1 MSLLKRIWAGR
12 RYIVV
17 AVALVLFVALLQ
29 EVRSSEILRLDM
41 DAYSFF
47 VLRLRRPWLTSIME
61 GFSSLSSP
69 IVIAAMFLMVAAFAP
84 GRRPGLCA
92 AVNLVCVVLI
102 NQVLKYIVHRPRP
115 DGFRLI
121 SEVGYSFPS
130 GHSMVSM
137 AFYGLCA
144 WMVWHYERDRIMRW
158 VCCLAFAMTI
168 VAVGMS
174 RVYLGVH
181 YASDVI
187 AGFCVSLAWIG
198 VYTKVFCPLFMPDER
213 LQHEETIQSPA
224 YVEPEKLYVADNTMT
239 MRARHMR
246 WVLTEQPEQVED
258 TEELGQVSQEEQ
270 AEQVEPAERINS
282 QHAE

>member
-1 MSLLKRIWAGR
+1 MRIREILWR
-12 RYIVV
+12 NKRYIIIALALIGFI
-17 AVALVLFVALLQ
+17 AVLQ
-29 EVRSSEILRLDM
+29 DVRSDDILRLDTR
-41 DAYSFF
+41 AYNFF
-47 VLRLRRPWLTSIME
+47 VLRLRRPWLTSVME
-61 GFSSLSSP
+61 GFSNLSSP
-69 IVIAAMFLMVAAFAP
+69 VVIGGMLLMVAAFAP

-92 AVNLVCVVLI
+92 LVNLVSVVLI

-144 WMVWHYERDRIMRW
+144 WMVWTYERDRIMRIA
-158 VCCLAFAMTI
+158 CCLAFAATI
-168 VAVGMS
+168 VVVGMS

-198 VYTKVFCPLFMPDER
+198 VYTKIFCPLFMPEEPELH
-213 LQHEETIQSPA
+213 LQAVESPA
-224 YVEPEKLYVADNTMT
+224 YVEPEVLYVADNTSS

-246 WVLTEQPEQVED
+246 WDL
-258 TEELGQVSQEEQ
+258 S
-270 AEQVEPAERINS
+270 EREKDKKRIDS
-282 QHAE
+282 GE